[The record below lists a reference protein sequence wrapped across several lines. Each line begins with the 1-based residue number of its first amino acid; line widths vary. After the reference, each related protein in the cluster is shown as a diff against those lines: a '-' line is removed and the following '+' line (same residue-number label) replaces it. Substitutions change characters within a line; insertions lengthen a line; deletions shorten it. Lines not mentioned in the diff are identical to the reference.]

1 MRHSKFYKD
10 DGHITIPKDV
20 RQYLD
25 EHVLAGL
32 PNLQIPHPK
41 LLVVFSGGNA
51 MGKSTISDRLAKD
64 LQALVLNNDRTR
76 HLIATN
82 WPDMPHDEVNRYMW
96 QYMLELY
103 QNLDSL
109 TPNGLVVR
117 DGVIDWYYDKL
128 FPIFTERGYK
138 IFIIAFD
145 LSRQKRIDLVKQRGD
160 TPVAKVDSLL
170 EMVDDLI
177 TYEQRFRAVHTP
189 DITLTDD
196 NLFDH
201 DRVVLAVQKQ
211 LDQLT

>member
-10 DGHITIPKDV
+10 DGHINIPNDV
-20 RQYLD
+20 RNYLD
-25 EHVLAGL
+25 EHVLSGV
-32 PNLQIPHPK
+32 PNLQNPNPK

-51 MGKSTISDRLAKD
+51 MGKTTISTRLAKD
-64 LQALVLNNDRTR
+64 LRALVLNNDRTR
-76 HLIATN
+76 HLIATK

-128 FPIFTERGYK
+128 FPIFSERGYK

-160 TPVAKVDSLL
+160 THVANVDSLL

-177 TYEQRFRAVHTP
+177 VYERRFRAVHAP
-189 DITLTDD
+189 DITLTDA

-201 DRVVLAVQKQ
+201 DRVVRAVQER